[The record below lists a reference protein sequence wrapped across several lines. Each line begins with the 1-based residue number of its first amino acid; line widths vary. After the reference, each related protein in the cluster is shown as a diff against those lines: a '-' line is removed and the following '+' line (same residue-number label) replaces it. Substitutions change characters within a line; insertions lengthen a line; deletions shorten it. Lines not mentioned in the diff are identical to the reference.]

1 MNIRHIVLM
10 DAGDPEEV
18 SIVKNLNGK
27 NKVFNSHDAA
37 DIWVQDNAGKESSCF
52 LIVEID

>member
-10 DAGDPEEV
+10 DADDPEEV
-18 SIVKNLNGK
+18 SIVKNLKGK
-27 NKVFNSHDAA
+27 NKVFNSHFAA